1 MKTKE
6 TFITKYKPVYI
17 EDFHFKSDF
26 LSVLNTLFEMDDI
39 NILFIGSPNSGKTSL
54 LYAIIRKYYG
64 LSKTSSLPENN
75 IMFINN
81 LKEQGINYFRTEMK
95 TFCQSHSSIY
105 GKKKMIII
113 DDMDTISEQCQ
124 QVFRN
129 YFDKYRHNVNF
140 VSVCTN
146 IQKII
151 ESIQSRYH
159 IMKIPKLTI
168 SNIKTIMDNI
178 IEKENIKIDKDSND
192 YLIQTS
198 ENSIRNIINN
208 LEKIYIIKSN
218 DDASIDIDLETCK
231 KLCSTI
237 SYNQFE
243 EYITALCEKE
253 NFDIKKPIKIIYSIH
268 NYGYSV
274 IDILDTFFSFVKYT
288 NLLTETQKYKIIT
301 VICKYTTIFHNIHE
315 DAIELALFTNEIYKL
330 L

>member
-1 MKTKE
+1 
-6 TFITKYKPVYI
+6 
-17 EDFHFKSDF
+17 
-26 LSVLNTLFEMDDI
+26 
-39 NILFIGSPNSGKTSL
+39 
-54 LYAIIRKYYG
+54 
-64 LSKTSSLPENN
+64 
-75 IMFINN
+75 
-81 LKEQGINYFRTEMK
+81 
-95 TFCQSHSSIY
+95 
-105 GKKKMIII
+105 
-113 DDMDTISEQCQ
+113 
-124 QVFRN
+124 
-129 YFDKYRHNVNF
+129 
-140 VSVCTN
+140 
-146 IQKII
+146 
-151 ESIQSRYH
+151 
-159 IMKIPKLTI
+159 
-168 SNIKTIMDNI
+168 MDNI

-208 LEKIYIIKSN
+208 LEKIFIIKSN

>member
-1 MKTKE
+1 
-6 TFITKYKPVYI
+6 
-17 EDFHFKSDF
+17 
-26 LSVLNTLFEMDDI
+26 MDDI

-208 LEKIYIIKSN
+208 LEKIFIIKSN